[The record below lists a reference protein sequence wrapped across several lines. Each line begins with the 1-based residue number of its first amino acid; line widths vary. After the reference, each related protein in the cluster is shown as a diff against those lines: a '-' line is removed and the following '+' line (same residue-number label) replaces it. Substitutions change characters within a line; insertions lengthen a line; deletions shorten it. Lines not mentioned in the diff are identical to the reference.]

1 MGGRDIHML
10 NSSRWAVVTG
20 GDKGIGKGIV
30 EVMARKKYN
39 VIFTYLSNIQGA
51 SALTAKYSNA
61 IAVQCDISDKD
72 SIQSAIN
79 FINCK
84 VDRVDILINNAGVDK
99 DGIFLKMDFLKW
111 SEVINTNLV
120 QIYHLTHSILPSMT
134 ANNWGR
140 IINVSSI
147 GAFQDSFGKSNYAA
161 AKAGILGFT
170 RALALEV
177 ADKGVTVNAICPGAF
192 ATSMFERIPDKYQ
205 EIIKSRIPM
214 KRLGNPQEIGYLIEF
229 LISDKASY
237 ITGQTIHI
245 NGGWYLG

>member
-1 MGGRDIHML
+1 ML
-10 NSSRWAVVTG
+10 KSSQWAVVTG
-20 GDKGIGKGIV
+20 GDKGIGRGVV
-30 EVMARKKYN
+30 EVLARKKYN
-39 VIFTYLSNIQGA
+39 VVFTYLSNIQGA
-51 SALTAKYSNA
+51 NALTAKYSNA
-61 IAVQCDISDKD
+61 ISVQCDLSDQD
-72 SIQSAIN
+72 SIQSAID
-79 FINCK
+79 FINSQ
-84 VDRVDILINNAGVDK
+84 VERVDILINNAGVDK
-99 DGIFLKMDFLKW
+99 DALFIKMDFQKW

-134 ANNWGR
+134 ANKWGR

-170 RALALEV
+170 KALALEV

-192 ATSMFERIPDKYQ
+192 ATSMFDRIPEKYR
-205 EIIKSRIPM
+205 ESIKSSIPM